1 LPATNVRWHRA
12 AARIMLYGGM
22 RPDGEWRSQAHPA
35 AGRQGGAT
43 VNQKTR
49 RRLEMGLVWI
59 VLAVPVATGCA
70 SSSGPLA
77 NTKVAS
83 AQRAVDDAQQAGA
96 AVSVPVELRAAE
108 DKLKAAQMAVSK
120 KDYDEA
126 IAAADQAAVD
136 ADYARARASNE
147 RVKKMA
153 DEMRRNIQT
162 LRQELERLPQ

>member
-1 LPATNVRWHRA
+1 MT
-12 AARIMLYGGM
+12 
-22 RPDGEWRSQAHPA
+22 
-35 AGRQGGAT
+35 
-43 VNQKTR
+43 QKTR

-70 SSSGPLA
+70 SSAPLA

-120 KDYDEA
+120 KEYDQA